1 MSRTESLQ
9 NSEKQSAIYSYLA
22 KNGASRPSDI
32 TRGLDSTRQSI
43 HNALKR
49 LEKKGI
55 VSNGDGRYRLKDQDT
70 IIKIVDDLANK
81 DVNAV
86 NAGSERVNGDVSEA
100 SELVNDT
107 GPRWLMKLVKE
118 LKLEIEALERRL
130 AEGNGQ
136 INKIT
141 EAMIEERK
149 RTDSVIMQQAKTI
162 DDLSSQLQLTEAKNR
177 TWWKFWSGSGLNLS
191 RWIRRN

>member
-1 MSRTESLQ
+1 MSRTETLQ

-22 KNGASRPSDI
+22 QNGASRPSDI
-32 TRGLDSTRQSI
+32 ARGLDSTRQSI

-49 LEKKGI
+49 LEKKGM
-55 VSNGDGRYRLKDQDT
+55 VSNGDGRYRLKDPDT
-70 IIKIVDDLANK
+70 IIKIFDDFAIK

-86 NAGSERVNGDVSEA
+86 NEQVNGDVSEA
-100 SELVNDT
+100 REPVNAI
-107 GPRWLMKLVKE
+107 GPRWSIKLVKE
-118 LKLEIEALERRL
+118 LKLEIDALERQL
-130 AEGNGQ
+130 DEGNGQ

-162 DDLSSQLQLTEAKNR
+162 DDLFSQLQLTEAKNR
-177 TWWKFWSGSGLNLS
+177 TWWNFW
-191 RWIRRN
+191 

>member
-1 MSRTESLQ
+1 MSKAESLQ

-32 TRGLDSTRQSI
+32 ARGLDSTRQSI

-70 IIKIVDDLANK
+70 IIKIVDGFANK

-86 NAGSERVNGDVSEA
+86 NAGNEQVSGDISEA
-100 SELVNDT
+100 SEPVNGT
-107 GPRWLMKLVKE
+107 GPRWAIKLVKE
-118 LKLEIEALERRL
+118 LKLEIEALERQL
-130 AEGNGQ
+130 AERSGQ

-162 DDLSSQLQLTEAKNR
+162 DDLSSQLQLTEDKNR
-177 TWWKFWSGSGLNLS
+177 TWWRFWSGSGLNPS
-191 RWIRRN
+191 R

>member
-1 MSRTESLQ
+1 MSRIESLQ

-32 TRGLDSTRQSI
+32 ARELDSTRQSI

-49 LEKKGI
+49 LERKGI

-86 NAGSERVNGDVSEA
+86 NAGNEQVNEDVNEA
-100 SELVNDT
+100 SELVNGT
-107 GPRWLMKLVKE
+107 GPRWSMKLVKE
-118 LKLEIEALERRL
+118 LKLENEALGRRL
-130 AEGNGQ
+130 AEGNGR

-162 DDLSSQLQLTEAKNR
+162 DDLSSQLQLAEAKNG
-177 TWWKFWSGSGLNLS
+177 TWWRFW
-191 RWIRRN
+191 